1 MSNLD
6 PVYYVTISTARQIP
20 FINRRGPI
28 TSKISMKK
36 SIIDTLKTMGFDVKI
51 ISEVNLDKNGKQY
64 ADEASKF
71 VPAENQSE
79 SNVDVEIVNAIKPN
93 DEEIFSGSTEGLE
106 AKKDDIS
113 HSQQEEETS
122 ESEDDVEDSQEEEHE
137 ETHETESEEEEY
149 TEEEEE
155 DDFTLES
162 YETYEKW
169 NATKL
174 KAYISDTIIPRLED
188 EDVPNPL
195 PSSKKDCLAFL
206 KTLLDE

>member
-36 SIIDTLKTMGFDVKI
+36 STIDTLKAMGFDVKI

-64 ADEASKF
+64 ADDASKF
-71 VPAENQSE
+71 VPADNQSE
-79 SNVDVEIVNAIKPN
+79 SNVDVNIVDAIKPN

-106 AKKDDIS
+106 AKKDDLS
-113 HSQQEEETS
+113 HSQQEEETP
-122 ESEDDVEDSQEEEHE
+122 
-137 ETHETESEEEEY
+137 ESEEEVDDTQEKPAEES
-149 TEEEEE
+149 TEEEE
-155 DDFTLES
+155 DDDFSLES

-174 KAYISDTIIPRLED
+174 KAYISDTIIPRLEE
-188 EDVPNPL
+188 EDVPDPI
-195 PSSKKDCLAFL
+195 PTSKKDCLAFL